1 MHQLDWVFL
10 MLYIAIIIFIGIWV
24 ARKNKGFDSIAI
36 ADKSLPWWIIG
47 FSLIAS
53 NISAEQIIG
62 MSGTGFAIGL
72 AVASYEWMAAITL
85 ILVAKFFLPI
95 FFKEN
100 IKTIPQLAEHR
111 YSTQLKTILAVF
123 WICLFIFVNLTS
135 VMFLGAKMI
144 DTIIQDRNI
153 MLIAIIVLALVTLAY
168 SMKGGLMSIA
178 FTDYIHVGILII
190 AGLYL
195 AYVVLNSLGQGG
207 TVENFSYL
215 LKTFPQKF
223 HMIIRDGKHIT
234 PNGSNGYMDIAGLS
248 VLIGGLWITN
258 LYYWGFNQYI
268 IQRAF
273 AAKSLKEA
281 QKGLAFAGYLKL
293 LVPVLVVIPGIVAYV
308 ILSNGHGQ
316 VTHDSIT
323 QFGADYMFKPS
334 DGSIDNDRAY
344 PMMVSM
350 FMSTPF
356 LGIVIAAI
364 LGAIISSLGSMAN
377 AIGTIFTEDIYKPHF
392 QKENNGNGNHT
403 ILVYRIAVAV
413 SLCIA
418 VIIAPFLKNFDQL
431 FTYIQASTGIISP
444 GILTIF
450 LLGIFWPKAT
460 NKAAKWGVIIPFFV
474 AIGLKVLELVY
485 THNHGP
491 ESTFNRPWYV
501 LPFMHQMMVTLLCAF
516 LIVVVVSLVEGKG
529 KNSEKAIYFE
539 TSMFKTTR
547 KFNISAIIIAAILV
561 FLYTVFW

>member
-1 MHQLDWVFL
+1 MQLYDWLFL
-10 MLYIAIIIFIGIWV
+10 LLYILVIIGIGIWV
-24 ARKNKGFDSIAI
+24 SRKNKGFDSIAI

-47 FSLIAS
+47 FSLIAA

-62 MSGTGFAIGL
+62 MSGSGFAIGL

-85 ILVAKFFLPI
+85 IIIAKFFLPI
-95 FFKEN
+95 FYKEK

-111 YSTQLKTILAVF
+111 YSKQLKTILAVF

-153 MLIAIIVLALVTLAY
+153 MIYAIIALALITMAY

-190 AGLYL
+190 SGFYL
-195 AYVVLNSLGQGG
+195 AYVVLDSLGQGNIQD
-207 TVENFSYL
+207 NFIYL
-215 LKTFPQKF
+215 TQTFPDKF
-223 HMIIRDGKHIT
+223 NMIIKDGKHIT
-234 PNGSNGYMDIAGLS
+234 PNGTNGYMDIAGLS

-273 AAKSLKEA
+273 AAKNLSEA
-281 QKGLAFAGYLKL
+281 QKGIAFAGYLKL
-293 LVPVLVVIPGIVAYV
+293 LVPLLVVIPGIVAYV
-308 ILSNGHGQ
+308 ILSGDDGK
-316 VTHDSIT
+316 VTLDSINEY
-323 QFGADYMFKPS
+323 GAPYMIRE

-344 PMMVSM
+344 PMMVSL

-364 LGAIISSLGSMAN
+364 LGAIISSLGSMTN

-392 QKENNGNGNHT
+392 QKNGNSNHSVR
-403 ILVYRIAVAV
+403 VYRISVFV
-413 SLCIA
+413 SLLIA
-418 VIIAPFLKNFDQL
+418 VIIAPFLKNIDQL
-431 FTYIQASTGIISP
+431 FTYIQASTGVISP
-444 GILTIF
+444 GILAIF

-460 NKAAKWGVIIPFFV
+460 NKAAIWGVIVSIIT
-474 AIGLKVLELVY
+474 AIGLKAIEMIYVSI
-485 THNHGP
+485 NGP
-491 ESTFNRPWYV
+491 ESTFDRPFYV
-501 LPFMHQMMVTLLCAF
+501 LPFMLQMMIALFCSVATV
-516 LIVVVVSLVEGKG
+516 IVVSLIDGKG
-529 KNSEKAIYFE
+529 ENSDKAINYN
-539 TSMFKTTR
+539 SAIFKTTR
-547 KFNISAIIIAAILV
+547 KFNISAIIITVILIA
-561 FLYTVFW
+561 LYTFFW

>member
-1 MHQLDWVFL
+1 MQLYDWLFL
-10 MLYIAIIIFIGIWV
+10 LLYILVIIGIGIWV
-24 ARKNKGFDSIAI
+24 SRKNKGFDSIAI

-47 FSLIAS
+47 FSLIAA

-62 MSGTGFAIGL
+62 MSGSGFAIGL

-85 ILVAKFFLPI
+85 IIIAKFFLPI
-95 FFKEN
+95 FYKEK

-111 YSTQLKTILAVF
+111 YSKQLKTILAVF

-153 MLIAIIVLALVTLAY
+153 MIYAIIALALITMAY

-190 AGLYL
+190 SGIYL
-195 AYVVLNSLGQGG
+195 AYVVLDSLGQGNIQD
-207 TVENFSYL
+207 NFIYL
-215 LKTFPQKF
+215 TQTFPDKF
-223 HMIIRDGKHIT
+223 NMIIKDGKHIT
-234 PNGSNGYMDIAGLS
+234 PNGTNGYMDIAGLS

-273 AAKSLKEA
+273 AAKNLSEA
-281 QKGLAFAGYLKL
+281 QKGIAFAGYLKL
-293 LVPVLVVIPGIVAYV
+293 LVPLLVVIPGIVAYV
-308 ILSNGHGQ
+308 ILSGDDGK
-316 VTHDSIT
+316 VTLDSINEY
-323 QFGADYMFKPS
+323 GAPYMIRE

-344 PMMVSM
+344 PMMVSL

-364 LGAIISSLGSMAN
+364 LGAIISSLGSMTN

-392 QKENNGNGNHT
+392 QKNGNSNHSVR
-403 ILVYRIAVAV
+403 VYRISVFV
-413 SLCIA
+413 SLLIA
-418 VIIAPFLKNFDQL
+418 VIIAPFLKNIDQL
-431 FTYIQASTGIISP
+431 FTYIQASTGVISP
-444 GILTIF
+444 GILAIF

-460 NKAAKWGVIIPFFV
+460 NKAAIWGVIVSIIT
-474 AIGLKVLELVY
+474 AIGLKAIEMIYVSI
-485 THNHGP
+485 NGP
-491 ESTFNRPWYV
+491 ESTFDRPFYV
-501 LPFMHQMMVTLLCAF
+501 LPFMLQMMIALFCSVATV
-516 LIVVVVSLVEGKG
+516 IVVSLIDGKG
-529 KNSEKAIYFE
+529 ENSDKAINYN
-539 TSMFKTTR
+539 SAIFKTTR
-547 KFNISAIIIAAILV
+547 KFNISAIIITVILIA
-561 FLYTVFW
+561 LYTFFW